1 HTLSIIPM
9 GVFRQPYLQQGGVSY
24 DPLKDIT
31 YVSLV
36 AGYGYAIGVKA
47 DAKWQTIQ
55 ELLEDAK
62 ARPEEINYGTSGL
75 FTSNHLA
82 VAELERAADVDMTH
96 VPFKGDAE
104 AITALLGG
112 HVEVVSSTNTLLPF
126 VQAGQ
131 VRVLATAGE
140 TRPKDFADAPT
151 LKEA

>member
-1 HTLSIIPM
+1 AQAQGTYPSQPISLIVPYGAGGTTDQLARALGDSMSRRLGQPVVVENKPGANGTMGVLQLKRSKPDGHTLSIIPM

-62 ARPEEINYGTSGL
+62 ARPDEINYGT
-75 FTSNHLA
+75 
-82 VAELERAADVDMTH
+82 
-96 VPFKGDAE
+96 
-104 AITALLGG
+104 
-112 HVEVVSSTNTLLPF
+112 
-126 VQAGQ
+126 
-131 VRVLATAGE
+131 
-140 TRPKDFADAPT
+140 
-151 LKEA
+151 